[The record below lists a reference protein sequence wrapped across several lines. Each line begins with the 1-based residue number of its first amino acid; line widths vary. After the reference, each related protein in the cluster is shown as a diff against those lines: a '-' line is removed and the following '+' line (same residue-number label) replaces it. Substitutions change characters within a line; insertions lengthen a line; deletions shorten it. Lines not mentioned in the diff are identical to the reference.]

1 MIRNPV
7 LRGFSPDPS
16 VVRVG
21 DIYYVATSTF
31 EWFPGVKLYR
41 TEDLE
46 HYEQIPSPL
55 VRESQ
60 LHMEG
65 NPDSCG
71 VWAPD
76 ISWDGERFWLVFTD
90 VKTRGTSGYFNTH
103 NCVVWTDDIM
113 GEWSEPVYLNS
124 TGFDPSLFHDTDGR
138 SYLVNMINGFK
149 GIQVQEFDRESK
161 RLFGPA
167 KNVCAGT
174 GRGFTEGPHIY
185 HIGNWYYLMMAEG
198 GTAYEHCEVMCRS
211 RSLWGSY
218 EQDPE
223 NPILTS
229 DREDPDALQK
239 CGHADLVQTQSGE
252 WYLFHL
258 CARPD
263 DRGLCVLGRETAVQK
278 VFWNEDGWLR
288 LSAGGRYGRMT
299 TESPEGLNAARSES
313 RIEKT
318 DDPERFDKIRQ
329 SNEIRWC
336 ETDVG
341 IPHLARPFSTLRVPP
356 EKILSLTER
365 KGWLRLYGHEFL
377 TSCFRTSLV
386 AVKQSRRKSG
396 MECGMEFTPRSERQ
410 GAGAAYFYDTS
421 NFFLF
426 ILTKDG
432 TDRAVLRFLQCR
444 SGAVEVLSEELVSAD
459 GIPERTELIHLR
471 IETDED
477 GKSAVFSWS
486 RDGQEYK
493 KTAEADTQILTD
505 EHCVGFT
512 GAHFGIYCHD
522 MDTQSNYADFK
533 YFRVL
538 ESGE

>member
-1 MIRNPV
+1 
-7 LRGFSPDPS
+7 
-16 VVRVG
+16 
-21 DIYYVATSTF
+21 
-31 EWFPGVKLYR
+31 
-41 TEDLE
+41 
-46 HYEQIPSPL
+46 
-55 VRESQ
+55 
-60 LHMEG
+60 
-65 NPDSCG
+65 
-71 VWAPD
+71 
-76 ISWDGERFWLVFTD
+76 
-90 VKTRGTSGYFNTH
+90 
-103 NCVVWTDDIM
+103 M
-113 GEWSEPVYLNS
+113 GKWSEPVYLNS

-149 GIQVQEFDRESK
+149 GIQVQEFDRKSK
-161 RLFGPA
+161 RLVGPA

-185 HIGNWYYLMMAEG
+185 HIGDWYYLMMAEG

-239 CGHADLVQTQSGE
+239 CGHADLVQTQNGE

-278 VFWNEDGWLR
+278 VSWNEDGWLR
-288 LSAGGRYGRMT
+288 LNAGGRYGRMT

-313 RIEKT
+313 RIE
-318 DDPERFDKIRQ
+318 DPERFDKIRQ

-396 MECGMEFTPRSERQ
+396 MECGMEFMPRSERQ
-410 GAGAAYFYDTS
+410 GAGATYFYDTS

-432 TDRAVLRFLQCR
+432 TDRSITRQQKQIRR
-444 SGAVEVLSEELVSAD
+444 S
-459 GIPERTELIHLR
+459 
-471 IETDED
+471 
-477 GKSAVFSWS
+477 
-486 RDGQEYK
+486 
-493 KTAEADTQILTD
+493 
-505 EHCVGFT
+505 
-512 GAHFGIYCHD
+512 
-522 MDTQSNYADFK
+522 
-533 YFRVL
+533 
-538 ESGE
+538 